1 MIPNENPEKF
11 QHSDKKTLI
20 VISSPLKRNGVV
32 AYTCKYGGNRCWTS
46 LLLYHGGEF
55 TKFPGRK
62 YIKGKQTYIDLL
74 DMDTFSVHDIDEM
87 MEQLGYVDEG
97 IPLYYHFKRPFS
109 DLDFGLFALGS
120 DQDVRHLGTFI
131 SKHKLIEVYIEHGK
145 TQLHTYT
152 MSPNQAKVQIKEIIE
167 PPSCSR
173 RLFLDWYDTGE
184 TNVVGDASKEANVMD
199 VTGDDNMDITD
210 NGDNNKKGN
219 PCVEVEIGDKFEHTN
234 EVEFRDGNK
243 GGEDPWSEF
252 ESGDM
257 FEDINEE
264 EFGSGDNFDDDSG
277 YKSSESDDIDFYVD
291 NDNIL
296 DDVEVDMND
305 FNDNIDMDAEWVG
318 GMNDNVVQEE
328 NEVGELNEVLNN
340 EVLLSG
346 SSSDEGPVGQRK
358 KTIKA
363 IQRAHENDEA
373 NVAEPFYIL
382 QTFNTA
388 QEFKERVKVHAI
400 ETRRE
405 LGFEKNDKNRVRV
418 VCRGTIPKLG
428 NLDKSGEG
436 QQEVNNEDEEKCPW
450 SLYASKW
457 KRDINWMVKSYN
469 KEHRCLQTRN
479 VKACTYKF
487 LAKKI
492 TTQVESN
499 PTIPIR
505 ALQEQLQRDYQVGLS
520 KMKVFRARTEALNQV
535 RGDYVGQ
542 YALLR
547 DYVQELQKHN
557 PDTTVKIDVESEPNP
572 NSETRT
578 FKRIYICL
586 GPLKKGFA
594 AGRRDFLGL
603 DGAFMKGPYPG
614 QILSAV
620 GIDGDDL
627 GLGTNSNF
635 TFMTDR
641 QKGVLPAIAK
651 LFPCAEHRYCLRHIH
666 ENMKANWRAK
676 QFKDLLWDC
685 AKASTI
691 QQFQRSMEELRK
703 LNNDAYEWLKNIPP
717 QHWSRSHFTG
727 RAHTDAMLNNMCE
740 SLNSKIVEGR
750 DVPIITCLEYIREY
764 LVKKI
769 VTVQKEIDKAV
780 GPLTP
785 TATIWVEKLK
795 KEASQLRSVFCGNG
809 KYQVSKNLLEQFV
822 VDMGQQTCSCRR
834 WELIGIPCAHAIACM
849 WEMLKNKE
857 IDKIPEHW
865 VHRTYWLE
873 TWKNMY
879 SFTIHPINGRNMWE
893 KSTCPTTLLP
903 PKHHVPI
910 GRPKKKRR
918 RSAMEVEDLVKGN
931 QLSRAQ
937 KSVTCSKCNKSGHNA
952 RTCKGQK
959 AGGSQS
965 SRNVGGSQT
974 SKIVGG
980 AGSEK
985 VKVGSEKVKAGGSQT
1000 SRNVSGAGSA
1010 KVKDGSA
1017 KVRASVSKKGKGV
1030 P

>member
-1 MIPNENPEKF
+1 MLATLLWVVEDDDVERKQAKCKYYFATLKADQSRQAFDFARDVHMLATLLWVVEDDDVERKQAKSMLYTKRRSFCYVLHLFIQKTQKKF

-97 IPLYYHFKRPFS
+97 IPLYYHFKQPFS
-109 DLDFGLFALGS
+109 DLDFELFALGS
-120 DQDVRHLGTFI
+120 DHDVRHLGTFI

-145 TQLHTYT
+145 TQLHT
-152 MSPNQAKVQIKEIIE
+152 
-167 PPSCSR
+167 
-173 RLFLDWYDTGE
+173 LFLDWYDTGE
-184 TNVVGDASKEANVMD
+184 THVVGDASKEANVMD
-199 VTGDDNMDITD
+199 LTGDDNMDITD
-210 NGDNNKKGN
+210 NGDNNKEGN

-243 GGEDPWSEF
+243 DGEDPWVEV

-277 YKSSESDDIDFYVD
+277 YKSSDSDDIEFYVD

-305 FNDNIDMDAEWVG
+305 FNNNIDMDAEWVG

-328 NEVGELNEVLNN
+328 NEVGELNEVLHNN
-340 EVLLSG
+340 VLLSG

-358 KTIKA
+358 KTIKS
-363 IQRAHENDEA
+363 IQRAYENDKA

-405 LGFEKNDKNRVRV
+405 LGFEKNDKNMVRV

-492 TTQVESN
+492 KTQVESK

-520 KMKVFRARTEALNQV
+520 KMKVFRARTEALNQ
-535 RGDYVGQ
+535 
-542 YALLR
+542 
-547 DYVQELQKHN
+547 
-557 PDTTVKIDVESEPNP
+557 
-572 NSETRT
+572 
-578 FKRIYICL
+578 
-586 GPLKKGFA
+586 GFA

-603 DGAFMKGPYPG
+603 DGAFMKGPYPR

-620 GIDGDDL
+620 GIDGNNGTYPLAYAVVESESTNSWTWFLTCLGDDL

-635 TFMTDR
+635 TFMTDK

-651 LFPCAEHRYCLRHIH
+651 LFPCAEHHYCLRHIH

-685 AKASTI
+685 AKAST
-691 QQFQRSMEELRK
+691 
-703 LNNDAYEWLKNIPP
+703 
-717 QHWSRSHFTG
+717 
-727 RAHTDAMLNNMCE
+727 
-740 SLNSKIVEGR
+740 
-750 DVPIITCLEYIREY
+750 
-764 LVKKI
+764 
-769 VTVQKEIDKAV
+769 VQ
-780 GPLTP
+780 
-785 TATIWVEKLK
+785 
-795 KEASQLRSVFCGNG
+795 
-809 KYQVSKNLLEQFV
+809 
-822 VDMGQQTCSCRR
+822 
-834 WELIGIPCAHAIACM
+834 
-849 WEMLKNKE
+849 
-857 IDKIPEHW
+857 
-865 VHRTYWLE
+865 
-873 TWKNMY
+873 
-879 SFTIHPINGRNMWE
+879 
-893 KSTCPTTLLP
+893 
-903 PKHHVPI
+903 
-910 GRPKKKRR
+910 
-918 RSAMEVEDLVKGN
+918 
-931 QLSRAQ
+931 
-937 KSVTCSKCNKSGHNA
+937 
-952 RTCKGQK
+952 
-959 AGGSQS
+959 
-965 SRNVGGSQT
+965 
-974 SKIVGG
+974 
-980 AGSEK
+980 
-985 VKVGSEKVKAGGSQT
+985 
-1000 SRNVSGAGSA
+1000 
-1010 KVKDGSA
+1010 
-1017 KVRASVSKKGKGV
+1017 
-1030 P
+1030 